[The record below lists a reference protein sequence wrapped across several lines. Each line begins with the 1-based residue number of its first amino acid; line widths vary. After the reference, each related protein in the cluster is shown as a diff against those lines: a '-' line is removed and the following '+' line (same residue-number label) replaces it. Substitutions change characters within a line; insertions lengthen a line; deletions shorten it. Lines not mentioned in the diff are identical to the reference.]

1 MIFWIAIAL
10 LALAV
15 VAALILAVRRAR
27 GRGALAIVIALAVPG
42 IALGIYATT
51 GTPELPDLP
60 YAARSDVAE
69 RAEIDQLLGELAR
82 KLEADPTRLEGW
94 LLLARARLKVGDA
107 KGAAD
112 ALARA
117 RTLAPDSGEIASEY
131 AEALIHTA
139 KGTVSEE
146 ARAALVF
153 ANAQDSRDAKA
164 LFYLGHDA
172 LTQGKYADAIQHWVN
187 LIALSPRDAPWIADL
202 SARIVGAAREGNI
215 DMAGIKPTLAPAEQ
229 PPMPSREDIRAMVD
243 GLAARLDDNPDDLAG
258 WRMLARSWRVLGE
271 TAKADEAEA
280 RVKALEA
287 KQ

>member
-1 MIFWIAIAL
+1 MMFWIAILL

-15 VAALILAVRRAR
+15 VGILMLAVKRAG
-27 GRGALAIVIALAVPG
+27 GRSALGIVVALAVPG
-42 IALGIYATT
+42 IALGLYATT
-51 GTPELPDLP
+51 GAPELPDQP
-60 YAARSDVAE
+60 YAARGDIAE
-69 RAEIDQLLGELAR
+69 RAEMDGLLGELALR
-82 KLEADPTRLEGW
+82 LEADPNRIEGW

-112 ALARA
+112 AFARA

-131 AEALIHTA
+131 AEALIHA
-139 KGTVSEE
+139 ANGAVSDE
-146 ARAALVF
+146 ARAALAF
-153 ANAQDSRDAKA
+153 ANTKDPRDAKA

-172 LTQGKYADAIQHWVN
+172 LTRGKHAEAIQHWVN

-202 SARIVGAAREGNI
+202 SARIAEAARAGKI
-215 DMAGIKPTLAPAEQ
+215 DLAAVKPTLMPAEQ
-229 PPMPSREDIRAMVD
+229 PAGPSREEIRAMVD
-243 GLAARLDDNPDDLAG
+243 GLAARLDENPDDLAG

-287 KQ
+287 KP

>member
-69 RAEIDQLLGELAR
+69 RAEMDQLLGELAR

-94 LLLARARLKVGDA
+94 LLLARARLTIGDA
-107 KGAAD
+107 FGAAD
-112 ALARA
+112 AFARA
-117 RTLAPDSGEIASEY
+117 RFLAPESGEIASEY
-131 AEALIHTA
+131 AEASIHA
-139 KGTVSEE
+139 ANGVVGHE

-153 ANAQDSRDAKA
+153 AHNKNPRDAKA
-164 LFYLGHDA
+164 LFYLGHVA
-172 LTQGKYADAIQHWVN
+172 LSDGHYAAAIQHWVN
-187 LIALSPRDAPWIADL
+187 LIALSPLDAPWIADL

-215 DMAGIKPTLAPAEQ
+215 DLAGIKPTLAPAEQ